1 MRPWPGTPY
10 PLGATYDGVGTNFAL
25 FSEVADEVEL
35 CLYDEDGKE
44 TRVRLPE
51 VDGFVHHGYLIGV
64 GPGQHYG
71 YRVHG
76 PYEPDNG
83 PRCNPNKLLIDPY
96 AKAISNGVEWDESL
110 FGYPFG
116 EPDQR
121 NDQDS
126 APYVPKSVV
135 VSPFFDWSND
145 RAPKTPY
152 NETVIYEA
160 HVRGL
165 TMNHP
170 EIPQRL
176 RGTYAG
182 IAHPVVI
189 DHLTK
194 LGVTAIELMP
204 VHQFITDHGL
214 AEKGLRN
221 YWGYN
226 TIGFFAPHD
235 LYAAMPEQA
244 N

>member
-10 PLGATYDGVGTNFAL
+10 PLGATYDGVGTNFTL
-25 FSEVADEVEL
+25 FSEAADEVEL
-35 CLYDEDGKE
+35 CLFDDEGKE

-76 PYEPDNG
+76 RYEPEHG
-83 PRCNPNKLLIDPY
+83 LRCNPNKLLIDPY

-116 EPDQR
+116 DPDQR

-126 APYVPKSVV
+126 ASYVPKSVV
-135 VSPFFDWSND
+135 VNPFFDWSND
-145 RAPKTPY
+145 RHPRTPY

-170 EIPQRL
+170 DIPHRL

-226 TIGFFAPHD
+226 TIGFFAPH
-235 LYAAMPEQA
+235 
-244 N
+244 